1 MRSTL
6 LSRRLSRKLSRKLSR
21 RSSATAREAAARRSR
36 GPLATGALA
45 LGVLVTATATL
56 GAPALAA
63 QEAPALPGKAAATA
77 SVTRTVTLVTG
88 DQVMVTT
95 TAAGQPRVLAVRPAS
110 HTAGSGAFLSF
121 QDASGD
127 RYVIP
132 AVAQPY
138 VGRQLDLSL
147 FDVTALA
154 KAKSTTDRV
163 PVTVSFAKGAKPST
177 PAGLTLTSTSG
188 STAHGASA
196 RGYATAASG
205 RKLARLLKRRI
216 AADVRAGHRPGSTPL
231 FAGVTSVGR
240 SGATTTNATTTDAPA
255 ESGAVAKY
263 KLNILQI
270 TAEDRSGA
278 GVNGQVLVTDTD
290 NAAMMTAALP
300 VDDGIEKVAVP
311 TGHYSLAAPVVDFDA
326 SGNVTAQ
333 SLVTLTDLDVTGAT
347 TADLDARTA
356 TAQVAADTPRPA
368 TADYVAATW
377 GRTDV
382 ADGSIGAAPTASAV
396 STDATP
402 VYVNPQPAATT
413 GKVAYFTQ
421 WSGHGTDTTD
431 PYRYDLTG
439 HLSDQVAADQRITVT
454 GKQLAAVRERYVRD
468 PAASPDG
475 IITSGELGS
484 GLPAAFSAA
493 VTQTMPARVTDYLS
507 SNNGGI
513 WIQQSFPGTS
523 LAFNSGNRTFVP
535 GRTYTQDWARG
546 PIGLGL
552 GQYTSGPFGGSDCA
566 ACLADGNLLVFLSAT
581 DSEPDHNGDI
591 SVYDEQSHAFHA
603 QLYRGGTLLDDRPGN
618 TAVFVD
624 GQTAS
629 DARYRMVAD
638 QDFTGD
644 TTLSQSTTA
653 HTELTFGLPSAG
665 DTHSLL
671 PAPFTCEGQS
681 PTTPCQVLPLL
692 TARFHLAADDENTS
706 HRTAQSMGLTIGH
719 VTVGGAGSRAAITS
733 AAVQVSFDGGQTW
746 QNTVLHGSKGHYRAR
761 WTNPDSAHGTSP
773 AIRVTAADAD
783 GNALT
788 ETVTHAYTVA
798 ATTS

>member
-6 LSRRLSRKLSRKLSR
+6 LYRRLSHKLSRRLS
-21 RSSATAREAAARRSR
+21 ATARAAAARRSR

-45 LGVLVTATATL
+45 LGVVVTATAAL

-63 QEAPALPGKAAATA
+63 QEAPALPGKAAAEA
-77 SVTRTVTLVTG
+77 SATRTVTLVTG

-110 HTAGSGAFLSF
+110 HAAGSGAFLSF

-154 KAKSTTDRV
+154 EAASTTDRV
-163 PVTVSFAKGAKPST
+163 PVTVSFAKGAKPIT

-188 STAHGASA
+188 STTHGVSA
-196 RGYATAASG
+196 RGYTTASSG
-205 RKLARLLKRRI
+205 RKLARLLKQRI
-216 AADVRAGHRPGSTPL
+216 ATDVRAGHRPGSTPL

-240 SGATTTNATTTDAPA
+240 SGATTNTPA
-255 ESGAVAKY
+255 ESGATAKY

-290 NAAMMTAALP
+290 NATMMTAVLP
-300 VDDGIEKVAVP
+300 MDDGIEKVAVP
-311 TGHYSLAAPVVDFDA
+311 SGHYSLAAPVVDFDA

-347 TADLDARTA
+347 SADLDAGTA
-356 TAQVAADTPRPA
+356 TAQVTAVTPRPA

-377 GRTDV
+377 GRTDA
-382 ADGSIGAAPTASAV
+382 ADGSIDAAPTASAV

-439 HLSDQVAADQRITVT
+439 HLSGQVAADQRITVT
-454 GKQLAAVRERYVRD
+454 GKQLATVRERYVRD

-507 SNNGGI
+507 SNNGGV

-523 LAFNSGNRTFVP
+523 LAFNSGNRTFAA

-566 ACLADGNLLVFLSAT
+566 ACLADGNLLVFLTAT

-591 SVYDEQSHAFHA
+591 SVYDEQPHAFHA
-603 QLYRGGTLLDDRPGN
+603 QLYRDGTLLDDRPGN
-618 TAVFVD
+618 TAVYVD

-638 QDFTGD
+638 QDFSGD

-653 HTELTFGLPSAG
+653 HTELTFGLPTAS
-665 DTHSLL
+665 DTDSLL

-719 VTVGGAGSRAAITS
+719 VAVGGAGSRAAITS

-761 WTNPDSAHGTSP
+761 WTNPDSARGTSP

>member
-1 MRSTL
+1 MTTSPRLRLRST
-6 LSRRLSRKLSRKLSR
+6 
-21 RSSATAREAAARRSR
+21 RS
-36 GPLATGALA
+36 ATGALT
-45 LGVLVTATATL
+45 LGVLLTATATL
-56 GAPALAA
+56 AAPALAA
-63 QEAPALPGKAAATA
+63 QEALPGTAAARTTSA
-77 SVTRTVTLVTG
+77 TRTVTLVTG

-95 TAAGQPRVLAVRPAS
+95 TGSGQRVLAVRPAS
-110 HTAGSGAFLSF
+110 HAKGSGGFLSF

-132 AVAQPY
+132 SLAQPY
-138 VGRQLDLSL
+138 LGRQLDLSL

-154 KAKSTTDRV
+154 AGASAADRV
-163 PVTVSFAKGAKPST
+163 PVTVSFARGAKPST
-177 PAGLTLTSTSG
+177 PTGLTLTSTSG
-188 STAHGASA
+188 SSARGASA
-196 RGYATAASG
+196 RGYTTAASG
-205 RKLARLLKRRI
+205 RKLARLLKQRI

-240 SGATTTNATTTDAPA
+240 TGATTARTPA
-255 ESGAVAKY
+255 ANGVSTPAVNGVAGKY

-278 GVNGQVLVTDTD
+278 GVNGAVLLTDTD
-290 NAAMMTAALP
+290 DAAMMTAVLP

-326 SGNVTAQ
+326 SGDVTAQ

-347 TADLDARTA
+347 TTDLDARTA
-356 TAQVAADTPRPA
+356 TAQVAAATPRPA
-368 TADYVAATW
+368 TADYAAATW
-377 GRTDV
+377 GRTDA
-382 ADGSIGAAPTASAV
+382 ADGSIDTAPTASAV

-421 WSGHGTDTTD
+421 WSGHGPGTAD

-439 HLSDQVAADQRITVT
+439 RLSDQVAADQRITVT
-454 GKQLAAVRERYVRD
+454 GKQLATVRERYVRD

-475 IITSGELGS
+475 VITSGELGA

-507 SNNGGI
+507 GNNGGV

-523 LAFNSGNRTFVP
+523 LAFNSGDRTFAA

-552 GQYTSGPFGGSDCA
+552 GQYTTGPFGGSDCS
-566 ACLADGNLLVFLSAT
+566 ACVADGNLLAFLAMT
-581 DSEPDHNGDI
+581 DSEPDHSGGP
-591 SVYDEQSHAFHA
+591 SVYSEQSYGFRA
-603 QLYRGGTLLDDRPGN
+603 QLYRDGTLVDDRPGN
-618 TAVFVD
+618 TAVYVD
-624 GQTAS
+624 GQTAP

-638 QDFTGD
+638 QDFSGD

-665 DTHSLL
+665 DTDSLL
-671 PAPFTCEGQS
+671 PDRFTCEGQS
-681 PTTPCQVLPLL
+681 PATPCQVLPML
-692 TARFHLAADDENTS
+692 TARFRPATDDLNTS
-706 HRTAQSMGLTIGH
+706 HRTTQSMGLDIAH
-719 VTVGGAGSRAAITS
+719 VTFGGAGSRAAITS

-746 QNTVLHGSKGHYRAR
+746 QNSVLHGSKGHYRAR
-761 WTNPDSAHGTSP
+761 WTNPDSARGTSP
-773 AIRVTAADAD
+773 AIRVTATDAD
-783 GNALT
+783 GNGLT
-788 ETVTHAYTVA
+788 ETITHAYTVA